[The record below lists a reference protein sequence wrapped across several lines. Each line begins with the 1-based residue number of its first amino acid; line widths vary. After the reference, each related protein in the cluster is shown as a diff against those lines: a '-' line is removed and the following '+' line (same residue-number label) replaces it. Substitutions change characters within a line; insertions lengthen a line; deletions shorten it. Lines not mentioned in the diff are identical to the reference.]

1 MSGMTTQTTH
11 GWVPRD
17 ASFGMRLAMIRKQ
30 MQWNAKEAAVACGLP
45 QNSWRDWEVNDA
57 RPRDIIAVAR
67 KIAERTGVDFYWL
80 IDGRPGPFSGP
91 GLHVTESDLL
101 PQLDSNQQPAV
112 YPSFLVG
119 APERSSLPA
128 AA

>member
-57 RPRDIIAVAR
+57 RPRDIVTVAR
-67 KIAERTGVDFYWL
+67 KIAERTGVDYYWL
-80 IDGRPGPFSGP
+80 IDGRPGPFTGP
-91 GLHVTESDLL
+91 SATVPGGARL
-101 PQLDSNQQPAV
+101 PQLDSNQQPAG
-112 YPSFLVG
+112 SRFGLVRAG
-119 APERSSLPA
+119 RSDLLPA